1 MLMDSEINSFSLRN
15 IEDHP
20 LKLFSMAKYERRP
33 LYISGPM
40 VRYSKLPFRSL
51 VRNYSVDLAY
61 TPMMVAKE
69 PLVSQFASN
78 DPVVL
83 GRAVEMISN
92 YVDGISLNC
101 GCPQSWACQG
111 GLGAHLMHDPQ
122 NVCEMIKAVK
132 ERCGKRMCTEVKIR
146 IHSDLRKTV
155 DWAQKVQAAGVDYMV
170 VHGRRRNQKSSEPVN
185 LDAIKLI
192 KESLTI
198 PVVANGDVFTLSDAN
213 CIAKY
218 TNVNGIMSSRG
229 ILFNPALFSGFDSCP
244 WSAIERFIE
253 YSLSYGLNFH
263 LFQQHI
269 LKMMGK
275 ILNKKDSVDLSKQIG
290 IVGILDW
297 IDERFV
303 LRRPGEPGFGN

>member
-1 MLMDSEINSFSLRN
+1 TSSWCR
-15 IEDHP
+15 
-20 LKLFSMAKYERRP
+20 
-33 LYISGPM
+33 LYG
-40 VRYSKLPFRSL
+40 
-51 VRNYSVDLAY
+51 
-61 TPMMVAKE
+61 
-69 PLVSQFASN
+69 
-78 DPVVL
+78 
-83 GRAVEMISN
+83 
-92 YVDGISLNC
+92 
-101 GCPQSWACQG
+101 
-111 GLGAHLMHDPQ
+111 
-122 NVCEMIKAVK
+122 
-132 ERCGKRMCTEVKIR
+132 
-146 IHSDLRKTV
+146 
-155 DWAQKVQAAGVDYMV
+155 
-170 VHGRRRNQKSSEPVN
+170 VHGRRRNQKSSEPN
-185 LDAIKLI
+185 LL
-192 KESLTI
+192 LV

-303 LRRPGEPGFGN
+303 LRRPGEPGFGNVHIYEKKYII